1 MQSLVKC
8 LDHTGIVS
16 DTGCSQAKVVFGYDD
31 ALKCQLVDTG
41 AVVAGRAGSVQPSPR
56 AGDGFSTP
64 VVGSSHK
71 YPSASTIVLEAV
83 RARALAAHASGSKA
97 EDKAGPSLTDNL
109 LNL

>member
-8 LDHTGIVS
+8 LVHRDTVS
-16 DTGCSQAKVVFGYDD
+16 DTRCSQAKVVF
-31 ALKCQLVDTG
+31 ACAMHCQLVDTG

-64 VVGSSHK
+64 VVGSLHK
-71 YPSASTIVLEAV
+71 HPSASNAVLEAV
-83 RARALAAHASGSKA
+83 RTRALAAHASGSKV
-97 EDKAGPSLTDNL
+97 EDKAGPSLTDDL